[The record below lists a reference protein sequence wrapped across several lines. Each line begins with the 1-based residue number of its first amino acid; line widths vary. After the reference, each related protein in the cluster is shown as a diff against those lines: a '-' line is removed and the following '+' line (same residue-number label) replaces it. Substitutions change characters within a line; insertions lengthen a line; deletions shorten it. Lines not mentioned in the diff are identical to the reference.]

1 MPVRSCLGIR
11 KKITKSK
18 NCMEKLWRKKTALV
32 FSFVGYFIMNLYWFL
47 CTCMY
52 VEQIVIKNVSQEHDM
67 RPVFVYFLSECTSIY
82 GYEYKKS
89 EMFRKLNDHSINI
102 FCLKNDDPWNPFLDK
117 QHLIEWEALLILIFF
132 FNSVIFCFLSKYRR
146 AVAWIDHSRLA
157 SVALSL
163 CMTEN
168 GLCFYFAKRFVWQ
181 SLEK

>member
-52 VEQIVIKNVSQEHDM
+52 VEQIVIKNVSQENM

-89 EMFRKLNDHSINI
+89 EMFRKLNDHSINN

-132 FNSVIFCFLSKYRR
+132 LIRSSFVSFLNTKEQ
-146 AVAWIDHSRLA
+146 L
-157 SVALSL
+157 
-163 CMTEN
+163 
-168 GLCFYFAKRFVWQ
+168 
-181 SLEK
+181 LEMIILV

>member
-52 VEQIVIKNVSQEHDM
+52 VEQIVIKNVSQEHM
-67 RPVFVYFLSECTSIY
+67 RPVFVYFLLECTSIY

-89 EMFRKLNDHSINI
+89 EMFRKLNDHSINN

-132 FNSVIFCFLSKYRR
+132 LFGHLLFPF
-146 AVAWIDHSRLA
+146 
-157 SVALSL
+157 
-163 CMTEN
+163 
-168 GLCFYFAKRFVWQ
+168 
-181 SLEK
+181 

>member
-52 VEQIVIKNVSQEHDM
+52 VEQIVIKNVSQEHM
-67 RPVFVYFLSECTSIY
+67 RPVFVYFLSKCTSIY

-102 FCLKNDDPWNPFLDK
+102 FCLKNDDPWNPFFDK
-117 QHLIEWEALLILIFF
+117 QHLILIFF
-132 FNSVIFCFLSKYRR
+132 LIRSSFVSFLNTKEQ
-146 AVAWIDHSRLA
+146 L
-157 SVALSL
+157 
-163 CMTEN
+163 
-168 GLCFYFAKRFVWQ
+168 
-181 SLEK
+181 LEMIILV

>member
-52 VEQIVIKNVSQEHDM
+52 VEQIVIKNVSQEHM

-89 EMFRKLNDHSINI
+89 EMFRKLNDHSINN

-132 FNSVIFCFLSKYRR
+132 FIRSSFVSFLNTKEQLLEM
-146 AVAWIDHSRLA
+146 II
-157 SVALSL
+157 VALSL

>member
-1 MPVRSCLGIR
+1 
-11 KKITKSK
+11 
-18 NCMEKLWRKKTALV
+18 MEKLWRKKTALV

-52 VEQIVIKNVSQEHDM
+52 VEQIVIKNVSQEHM

-132 FNSVIFCFLSKYRR
+132 LIRSSFVSFLNTKESSCLKWSFSFSFSGIIPLYDRK
-146 AVAWIDHSRLA
+146 W
-157 SVALSL
+157 SL
-163 CMTEN
+163 FLLCKEVCMTIFRKIDN
-168 GLCFYFAKRFVWQ
+168 IL
-181 SLEK
+181 

>member
-11 KKITKSK
+11 KKNYKIKKLYGKTLKKK
-18 NCMEKLWRKKTALV
+18 NCIG
-32 FSFVGYFIMNLYWFL
+32 FFICWLFYHEPWFL

-52 VEQIVIKNVSQEHDM
+52 VEQIVIKNVSQEHM

-89 EMFRKLNDHSINI
+89 EMYRKLNDHSINI

-132 FNSVIFCFLSKYRR
+132 FIRSSFVSFLNTKKQ
-146 AVAWIDHSRLA
+146 L
-157 SVALSL
+157 
-163 CMTEN
+163 
-168 GLCFYFAKRFVWQ
+168 
-181 SLEK
+181 LEMIILV

>member
-52 VEQIVIKNVSQEHDM
+52 VEQIVIKNVSQEHM

-89 EMFRKLNDHSINI
+89 EMFRKLNDHSINN

>member
-1 MPVRSCLGIR
+1 
-11 KKITKSK
+11 
-18 NCMEKLWRKKTALV
+18 MEKLWRKKTALV

-52 VEQIVIKNVSQEHDM
+52 VEQIVIKNVSQEHM

-102 FCLKNDDPWNPFLDK
+102 FLFEEWWSLKSIFWQTAFDFN
-117 QHLIEWEALLILIFF
+117 FF
-132 FNSVIFCFLSKYRR
+132 FNSVIFCFLSKYKR
-146 AVAWIDHSRLA
+146 AVAWNDHSRLA

-163 CMTEN
+163 CITEN

>member
-11 KKITKSK
+11 KKNYKIK
-18 NCMEKLWRKKTALV
+18 KLYGKTLKKKTALV

-52 VEQIVIKNVSQEHDM
+52 VEQIVIKNVSQEHM

-102 FCLKNDDPWNPFLDK
+102 FCLKNDDP
-117 QHLIEWEALLILIFF
+117 
-132 FNSVIFCFLSKYRR
+132 
-146 AVAWIDHSRLA
+146 
-157 SVALSL
+157 
-163 CMTEN
+163 
-168 GLCFYFAKRFVWQ
+168 
-181 SLEK
+181 